1 MRLHR
6 LLFSSLFLSYAV
18 VLATAVQCGVEAG
31 GALCPGGICC
41 SRCGYCGT
49 TDSYCL
55 VENGCQLNCTDGTI
69 LVAQSLTSTPTMLSL
84 AAAKLHPDFAATG
97 DNDTRKREVAAF
109 LGQTSNETTGGWGGA
124 PGGRYAWGYCFNEEV
139 GCPAGYCDNNPN
151 YPCYAGV
158 NYCGRGPMQL
168 SNYNYGQ
175 FGESIGQKEEFLQ
188 HPEVLKTNVT
198 LSFMSALWFWMTAQP
213 PKPSCHS
220 VITGGWTPSANDIAA
235 GRLPGYGVTTNIING
250 GLECGNGGPDDR
262 VVSRIMFY
270 ERYCDILG
278 ASYGPNLDCYNQR
291 PFRILKCLKEKCQSN
306 HTRDDI
312 GSGGGGGETGG
323 AVVEN
328 DPSCYAVNFYTYDG
342 FLAATFRQPVMMRL
356 GKGKLLLS

>member
-1 MRLHR
+1 MRLHT
-6 LLFSSLFLSYAV
+6 LLFSSMFLSYAV
-18 VLATAVQCGVEAG
+18 VLATAVQCGEEAG

-41 SRCGYCGT
+41 SKWGYCGT

-55 VENGCQLNCTDGTI
+55 EENGCQLNCTDGDSGGGGGGGGGSGGDGGALGDI
-69 LVAQSLTSTPTMLSL
+69 ISSELFEEMLAYRNDPRCPAANFYTYDAFI
-84 AAAKLHPDFAATG
+84 AAAKLYPDFAATG

-109 LGQTSNETTGGWGGA
+109 LGQTSHETTGGWDDA

-139 GCPAGYCDNNPN
+139 GCPAGYCDINNPN

-168 SNYNYGQ
+168 SWNYNYGQ
-175 FGESIGQKEEFLQ
+175 FGESIGQKEELLQ

-198 LSFMSALWFWMTAQP
+198 LSFMSAFWFWMTAQP

-220 VITGGWTPSANDIAA
+220 VMTGEWIPSANDVAA

-250 GLECGNGGPDDR
+250 GLECGHGPDYR
-262 VVSRIMFY
+262 VESRIKFY

-278 ASYGPNLDCYNQR
+278 VSYGPDLDCYNQR
-291 PFRILKCLKEKCQSN
+291 PFSWGLL
-306 HTRDDI
+306 
-312 GSGGGGGETGG
+312 
-323 AVVEN
+323 VE
-328 DPSCYAVNFYTYDG
+328 SI
-342 FLAATFRQPVMMRL
+342 
-356 GKGKLLLS
+356 

>member
-1 MRLHR
+1 ER
-6 LLFSSLFLSYAV
+6 SSL
-18 VLATAVQCGVEAG
+18 
-31 GALCPGGICC
+31 P
-41 SRCGYCGT
+41 SRNFYPY
-49 TDSYCL
+49 DAF
-55 VENGCQLNCTDGTI
+55 I
-69 LVAQSLTSTPTMLSL
+69 

-168 SNYNYGQ
+168 SWNYNYGQ

-291 PFRILKCLKEKCQSN
+291 PF
-306 HTRDDI
+306 
-312 GSGGGGGETGG
+312 
-323 AVVEN
+323 
-328 DPSCYAVNFYTYDG
+328 
-342 FLAATFRQPVMMRL
+342 
-356 GKGKLLLS
+356 